1 MIGLAQDHIGRPI
14 VVRFIR
20 AAPTRRIDLRRQCIL
35 LVTATGAVDTY
46 KLGAQARAMVSHS
59 CGAPRPGCDLTALDP
74 IRPRLSRDHHRQ
86 DCDCVKKLEFSH
98 AFSFY
103 LNDRYAGYLIA
114 RLAFEARYSGARQ
127 YFFRI
132 EITVTG
138 SGVWGSS
145 LAHIAGNDFEFPRR

>member
-1 MIGLAQDHIGRPI
+1 M
-14 VVRFIR
+14 RFIR

-46 KLGAQARAMVSHS
+46 KFGAQARAMVGHA
-59 CGAPRPGCDLTALDP
+59 CGAPRPGCALTALDP

-98 AFSFY
+98 AFSLY
-103 LNDRYAGYLIA
+103 VTDPYAGYLIA

-138 SGVWGSS
+138 SGIWGSS
-145 LAHIAGNDFEFPRR
+145 LVRVAGNDLAFPRR